1 MLHVTDL
8 VLTSFLLTLNRFDIV
23 ESEYVNSAGFLSR
36 RLKSK
41 RTFFKSESQE
51 KLGIFGIHKKNL
63 QMKAASF
70 LSTCDMLVDT
80 RH

>member
-1 MLHVTDL
+1 MTLVSSCLHVTDL

-41 RTFFKSESQE
+41 RIFFQSESQE
-51 KLGIFGIHKKNL
+51 KLDIFGIHKKNPADESC
-63 QMKAASF
+63 KF
-70 LSTCDMLVDT
+70 FKYV
-80 RH
+80 